1 MKPLPWPLRQMKIAE
16 ANVSK
21 RVLETV
27 DNYLKMKY
35 DDIDAIKL
43 GYNE

>member
-1 MKPLPWPLRQMKIAE
+1 MMPLSLPLRQLKIAE

-35 DDIDAIKL
+35 DDIDAFS
-43 GYNE
+43 